1 MSSYLDFQKYRLLAL
16 EEHALLHIPLSGD
29 VRLGK
34 GKLKT
39 LIENHLIAEK
49 VSFGENEDDTGVSY
63 VYERLSEE
71 VEVFAFPPASVSDKR
86 KQYVLP
92 VFSLSKGVVKSLWK
106 APETDEA
113 RIGLLCASIN
123 GHTVHHAVDRQG
135 KTLYFDFSG
144 KSEKSVVSTDRIISH
159 LEGEFN
165 GKVELV
171 EAQGELTDYIGKAPI
186 PASLFTRKKR
196 DLYLKELL
204 CFALIISLAFMLK
217 TTGASFVESRE
228 IHSDTVRL
236 SRKSQRLNSTLASV
250 EATARELKSLPKEL
264 KNSWDPLK
272 LLRKISDEIYVDNHS
287 WIEYFELDRSCG
299 CIRRLSINLYD
310 RDTRQLKKMAQNI
323 RDRRFKGYRLKVAIV
338 PIEGK
343 DKPYVIRLDFSL
355 SNPPAGPARERRVNT
370 ARNRR
375 ASTQAQRKG
384 RNGNQKVVK
393 RGKKKAAVYQHFPGG
408 GARRNRRITKVLP
421 GKVPAVFGRNGKG
434 NADADRQN
442 EGAVRKADAV
452 EFSFPKIFQFVERE
466 LFGESVARAAESP
479 GVETARN
486 AVGFYKADK
495 SATKKADKSATK
507 KADKFVRRAENPGE
521 GRTNRGPSQRPYSLP
536 RVDDAGRQR
545 APSGWDAKEA
555 SSLLQSLEDNGQI
568 GATLHDRGGGSN
580 PGRIVN
586 AGKFSDTS
594 FKDFM
599 HNPFE
604 KPQKENK
611 KADIEIIADDT
622 EASDYRLVLV
632 GPASAMLQEQRDGE
646 TLILTLPAFQSDE
659 HRSLRLVR
667 CEPTKGAAAIQMGG
681 SIKTFTLNEPFA
693 EWEVEF

>member
-1 MSSYLDFQKYRLLAL
+1 LR
-16 EEHALLHIPLSGD
+16 
-29 VRLGK
+29 
-34 GKLKT
+34 
-39 LIENHLIAEK
+39 
-49 VSFGENEDDTGVSY
+49 
-63 VYERLSEE
+63 
-71 VEVFAFPPASVSDKR
+71 
-86 KQYVLP
+86 
-92 VFSLSKGVVKSLWK
+92 
-106 APETDEA
+106 
-113 RIGLLCASIN
+113 
-123 GHTVHHAVDRQG
+123 
-135 KTLYFDFSG
+135 FSG

-171 EAQGELTDYIGKAPI
+171 EAQGELTDHIGKAPI

-204 CFALIISLAFMLK
+204 CFALIVSLVFMLK
-217 TTGASFVESRE
+217 TTGASFVELRK

-236 SRKSQRLNSTLASV
+236 SQKSQRLNSTLASV

-299 CIRRLSINLYD
+299 CIRKLSINLYD
-310 RDTRQLKKMAQNI
+310 RDMRRLKRTAQNI
-323 RDRRFKGYRLKVAIV
+323 RDRQFKGYRLKVAIV

-343 DKPYVIRLDFSL
+343 DKPYVIRLDFFL
-355 SNPPAGPARERRVNT
+355 STSPDQRAGPPDGQEERASTARE
-370 ARNRR
+370 RR

-384 RNGNQKVVK
+384 CDGNQKIVK
-393 RGKKKAAVYQHFPGG
+393 HSKNKAAVSQHFPGG
-408 GARRNRRITKVLP
+408 GARGSRRITKVLP
-421 GKVPAVFGRNGKG
+421 AKVPAVLERNGKG
-434 NADADRQN
+434 NADADRQD

-452 EFSFPKIFQFVERE
+452 EFPFPKIFQFVERE
-466 LFGESVARAAESP
+466 LFGEGVARAAESP

-495 SATKKADKSATK
+495 SATKKADK
-507 KADKFVRRAENPGE
+507 FVRRAENPGE
-521 GRTNRGPSQRPYSLP
+521 ARTSRGPSQQLGSPTPAYSLP

-568 GATLHDRGGGSN
+568 GPTLHDRGGGSN
-580 PGRIVN
+580 PGRIVS
-586 AGKFSDTS
+586 AEEFADSS

-599 HNPFE
+599 RNPFE
-604 KPQKENK
+604 TPQKENK
-611 KADIEIIADDT
+611 KADLGIIADDT

-632 GPASAMLQEQRDGE
+632 GPASAMLQEQKGGE
-646 TLILTLPAFQSDE
+646 SPILTLPALQSGGDNGNQN
-659 HRSLRLVR
+659 LRLVR
-667 CEPTKGAAAIQMGG
+667 CEPTKGSAVIQIGG
-681 SIKTFTLNEPFA
+681 SIKTFILNEPFA